1 MSAELLTM
9 VVVLVLAIVM
19 GFPIGLALFGSGL
32 FYFLITGLDPSR
44 AGEIVLHNLFAS
56 FVLLAVPLFIF
67 AAQLMNAG
75 GISDRLL
82 QLALALVGRFRGG
95 LAQVNVLA
103 SLIFASMSGSATA
116 DAAGIGRVL
125 IGMMVDKE
133 RYPPGFAAA
142 VTAAS
147 ATIGPI
153 FPPSI
158 IMVLYALVSST
169 SVGALFLAGIAPGIL
184 MTIAL
189 MIAVAIIAA
198 RRKYP
203 VEPAMAAA
211 AILAVVLRALLPLL
225 MPVLLLG
232 GIYTGA
238 FTPTEAAAIAGLY
251 ALILSAIVYR
261 QLGLRQLF
269 IAIRETAQ
277 TTTMITT
284 VYCGAVVMSYILTF
298 ERLPRLVAELLQDSD
313 LSKFQFLLIVNVILL
328 VLGAFMEATAV
339 MLVVAPLLTPT
350 IVALGIDPVHF
361 GIVVTLNLTIGLITP
376 PYGMILFVIA
386 GVNRI
391 PVSQILR
398 EISPFIAVLIMALL
412 IVTYVPAI
420 SLFLPKLFGFVRG

>member
-1 MSAELLTM
+1 MSGELIAM

-32 FYFLITGLDPSR
+32 FYFLISGLDASR
-44 AGEIVLHNLFAS
+44 TGELVLHNLLAS

-125 IGMMVDKE
+125 IRMMVDKE
-133 RYPPGFAAA
+133 RYAPGFAAA
-142 VTAAS
+142 VTGAS

-169 SVGALFLAGIAPGIL
+169 SVGALFLAGIGPGIL

-203 VEPAMAAA
+203 VEPAVAAV
-211 AILAVVLRALLPLL
+211 AILAVALRALLPML

-232 GIYTGA
+232 GIYSGA

-251 ALILSAIVYR
+251 ALILSVFIYR
-261 QLGLRQLF
+261 ELGARQLF
-269 IAIRETAQ
+269 NAIRETAQ

-284 VYCGAVVMSYILTF
+284 VYCGAVVVSYILTY
-298 ERLPRLVAELLQDSD
+298 ERLPRLIAELLQDSD
-313 LSKFQFLLIVNVILL
+313 LSRFQFLLIVNVILL

-350 IVALGIDPVHF
+350 IISLGIDPVHF

-391 PVSQILR
+391 PVGHILR
-398 EISPFIAVLIMALL
+398 EIWPFIGVLIVALL